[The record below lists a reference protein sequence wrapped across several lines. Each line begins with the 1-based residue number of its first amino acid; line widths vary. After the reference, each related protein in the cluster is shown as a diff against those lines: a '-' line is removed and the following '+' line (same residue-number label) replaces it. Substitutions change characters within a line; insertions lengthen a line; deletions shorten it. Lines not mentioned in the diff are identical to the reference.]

1 MKMPQNKSS
10 SSSSS
15 SNPTE
20 VDLRYFLV
28 VLTTCMVLAFSIG
41 LSVEQSQTVVRNQVL
56 QTEEEEESSP
66 LSSVKRDPTVVRSF
80 ERNEESGE
88 WQVLEESL
96 LSSSSSSSSSSKA
109 KSKGS
114 EEEFNYS
121 RKYNIIARKRT
132 KYVADLGQLEHPNP
146 DAEQYQPSGQHLL
159 VDLKNVEEA
168 FLDSEER
175 LAQAMIDVVEEA
187 NLTLLSYHG
196 HALDPAGVSMAGIL
210 LESHISLHTW
220 PSEGIITLDLFT
232 CGPNSLLPVVPVI
245 ERLFGVPRSESEK
258 VVTKWSHDLRGFRSF
273 AKRVNHHLENGSD
286 LATMVMSP
294 HPIKYKKEVRG
305 LLYHI

>member
-1 MKMPQNKSS
+1 MLCCA
-10 SSSSS
+10 
-15 SNPTE
+15 
-20 VDLRYFLV
+20 VLCLYYGIRAILRAQETGRKV
-28 VLTTCMVLAFSIG
+28 
-41 LSVEQSQTVVRNQVL
+41 QK
-56 QTEEEEESSP
+56 EEEEESSP
-66 LSSVKRDPTVVRSF
+66 LNAVKRDPTVVRSF

-88 WQVLEESL
+88 WQILEESL
-96 LSSSSSSSSSSKA
+96 LSSSSISSSSSSKA

-114 EEEFNYS
+114 EDDFNFS
-121 RKYNIIARKRT
+121 RKYNITARKRT
-132 KYVADLGQLEHPNP
+132 KYVADLGQPEHPNP
-146 DAEQYQPSGQHLL
+146 DAEEYQPSGQHLL

-175 LAQAMIDVVEEA
+175 LARAMIDVVEEA

-232 CGPNSLLPVVPVI
+232 CGPNSLLSIVPVI

-286 LATMVMSP
+286 LATMIMSP
-294 HPIKYKKEVRG
+294 HPISYKKEVRG
-305 LLYHI
+305 LLLSYLHQFVITDT